1 MAQRRS
7 PRSLRRLDLS
17 KYAVLLVAALALIV
31 LLLTRSYQQQAIAP
45 PEPDATLV
53 ATFTAEA
60 ELARPVLISPMTG
73 ATIEP
78 GAITLSG
85 EGARG
90 HSVRIRSGASL
101 LASAP
106 VDADGQWSA
115 TVRIDEPG
123 AHSLTLE
130 QVDPAGAIVAAG
142 DPLALS
148 VGVPAQIAAAP
159 SLDAALAASD
169 LAAGPLRLAG
179 TGEPGSTIQIVVDDA
194 VLTES
199 TVDETGEWEVTLRV
213 NTPGLYAVGLRSL
226 DADGQIAATATPA
239 VLRIAPAAQPVQ
251 AVAPTDTPTPPAA
264 SAQTTIDSVIVNTD
278 PGASRIAASG
288 MGIPG
293 VEVQLVLDGTAVSTT
308 TVSESGNW
316 SLIATLDQPDAY
328 AVAVRSVDPA
338 TGAVTDVPVP
348 AQRMIIALPTPTPTA
363 TATPE
368 IDATATPTPVPT
380 APFAVTGY
388 EFDNESGV
396 VALQGSGAPAGLV
409 RLLLDSTAVAT
420 GTIDL
425 DGRWARRVI
434 TRCKWRA

>member
-1 MAQRRS
+1 MAHRRS

-159 SLDAALAASD
+159 SLDSALAAGD
-169 LAAGPLRLAG
+169 LATGPLRLSG

-239 VLRIAPAAQPVQ
+239 ILRIAPAAQP
-251 AVAPTDTPTPPAA
+251 
-264 SAQTTIDSVIVNTD
+264 
-278 PGASRIAASG
+278 
-288 MGIPG
+288 
-293 VEVQLVLDGTAVSTT
+293 
-308 TVSESGNW
+308 
-316 SLIATLDQPDAY
+316 
-328 AVAVRSVDPA
+328 
-338 TGAVTDVPVP
+338 
-348 AQRMIIALPTPTPTA
+348 
-363 TATPE
+363 
-368 IDATATPTPVPT
+368 
-380 APFAVTGY
+380 
-388 EFDNESGV
+388 
-396 VALQGSGAPAGLV
+396 
-409 RLLLDSTAVAT
+409 
-420 GTIDL
+420 
-425 DGRWARRVI
+425 
-434 TRCKWRA
+434 